1 MEELL
6 GLYLLTKFKNEKT
19 ENIMNC
25 INSLIEISK
34 CDDATYVTEFFSTCV
49 KKPLE
54 CFPILFRRWDRIGNE
69 RLKEELL
76 NILNSFPGIEII
88 YENKEKK
95 SEL

>member
-1 MEELL
+1 MEGLL
-6 GLYLLTKFKNEKT
+6 GLYLLARFKNEKIA
-19 ENIMNC
+19 NIMNC
-25 INSLIEISK
+25 IDSLIEISE
-34 CDDATYVTEFFSTCV
+34 CNATFVTKIFCTFM

-54 CFPILFRRWDRIGNE
+54 CFPILFRRWNRIGNE

-95 SEL
+95 SES

>member
-6 GLYLLTKFKNEKT
+6 GLYLLAKFKNEKT

-25 INSLIEISK
+25 IDSLIEIAE
-34 CDDATYVTEFFSTCV
+34 CDATYVTEFFCTCV

-54 CFPILFRRWDRIGNE
+54 CFPILFRRLDIIRNE
-69 RLKEELL
+69 RLKEELV

-95 SEL
+95 SES

>member
-6 GLYLLTKFKNEKT
+6 GLYLYAKFKNEKT

-25 INSLIEISK
+25 IDSLIEIAE
-34 CDDATYVTEFFSTCV
+34 CDATYVPEFFCTCE

-54 CFPILFRRWDRIGNE
+54 CFPILFRRWDKIGNE

-76 NILNSFPGIEII
+76 NILKSFPGIEII
-88 YENKEKK
+88 YENKDKK

>member
-6 GLYLLTKFKNEKT
+6 GLYLYAKFKNEKT

-25 INSLIEISK
+25 IDSLIEIAE
-34 CDDATYVTEFFSTCV
+34 CDATYVPEFFCTCE

-54 CFPILFRRWDRIGNE
+54 CFPILFRRWDKIGNE

-76 NILNSFPGIEII
+76 NILKSFPRIEII
-88 YENKEKK
+88 YENKEKTPE
-95 SEL
+95 S

>member
-6 GLYLLTKFKNEKT
+6 GLYLLAKFKNEKT

-25 INSLIEISK
+25 IDSLIEIAE
-34 CDDATYVTEFFSTCV
+34 CDATYVTEFFCTCV

-54 CFPILFRRWDRIGNE
+54 CFPILFRRWDKIGNE

-76 NILNSFPGIEII
+76 NILKSFPGIEII
-88 YENKEKK
+88 YENKDKK